1 MALSGKVRV
10 ATVRTARRCAPSDAP
25 HAPSPPGPSPLT
37 SPPPPL
43 TAQDAILAAARR
55 VANLDDADVDEAAL
69 DAELAAMRD
78 VSPGPDDDDDPADD
92 DATALTRDDP
102 ASRRRRADD
111 SSANRDPAAA
121 VDARLAGWLAKHSGR
136 PAFRAARALAARV
149 SADRRALASS
159 SSAAAAAAAAAV
171 RRDADGDAPLRAR
184 SRPASVPLD
193 KRRAIPL
200 ADAAKPTP
208 RPFEYEPP
216 RVRGAK
222 SVERETS
229 SDANAAI
236 APETRRLIAD
246 ARTREREADLPKGAG
261 PAGRHE
267 PEDAP
272 EEASGGGFDPAAS
285 RVRDALAGILHHSG
299 SGSRGA
305 PGGGFDRGAFGL
317 FAEKKKSEPGARG
330 DAELL
335 SALPPSE
342 RPVLAAEARGGAKVP
357 RATRQVTLDAML
369 AAAVRDAFR
378 ASARLIF
385 DSRDDENGS
394 PLGGFDPSRAFL
406 YSPPAN
412 ADPASVRDA
421 KRRHA
426 AVWFA
431 AHAKARRGAVK
442 AATEAEARLFRDAG
456 SSTIAYRAAA
466 SAALAKLARE
476 AANAETTFGDVR
488 GRSSAPSEK
497 ATCTQHSVSTRSEE
511 DPEEKG
517 GNGDARRV
525 VPLAAA
531 RLSSSAA
538 SPLLA
543 PADRAAVAAAVRCVE
558 EVRAASRRNPGSR
571 LLAAAG
577 LVGAGGGFEGGA
589 LLQALRVEG
598 QKKTR
603 PAADGGSARGPSE
616 QHTPEDDVLEASRIV
631 RGEAS
636 KAFFA
641 ECAARRFP
649 RRLEPTPAGARR
661 RGPRRA
667 SVGAFTRGTRAGPGG
682 TTPTRTGGVGA
693 SDDPVG
699 DSSVRRAVRA
709 FVHAYLE
716 PLVDVGAVG
725 ADRAGEV
732 LERAVAKVMR
742 RRALAKDASFLD
754 AEREKDAVKKLV
766 RAYLDLGAAAGESRS
781 GGKRKGGR
789 ERGRAGG
796 SEAGEK
802 RARPPEVDFDVDV

>member
-1 MALSGKVRV
+1 MRPSRCPPRPLPLGAL
-10 ATVRTARRCAPSDAP
+10 PP
-25 HAPSPPGPSPLT
+25 HLSPR
-37 SPPPPL
+37 PPPL

-92 DATALTRDDP
+92 DAVALTRDDP

-111 SSANRDPAAA
+111 SSADRDPAAA

-159 SSAAAAAAAAAV
+159 SSSSSASAAAAAAAAV
-171 RRDADGDAPLRAR
+171 PRDADGDAPLRAR

-394 PLGGFDPSRAFL
+394 PLGGFNPSRAFL

-488 GRSSAPSEK
+488 GRSGAPSEK

-525 VPLAAA
+525 VPLAAT

-603 PAADGGSARGPSE
+603 PAADGGSASPARGPSE
-616 QHTPEDDVLEASRIV
+616 QHTPDDDVLEASRTV

-667 SVGAFTRGTRAGPGG
+667 SVGAFHRGTRAAPGG
-682 TTPTRTGGVGA
+682 PTPTRTGGVGA
-693 SDDPVG
+693 SDDSVG

-709 FVHAYLE
+709 FVRAYLE

-781 GGKRKGGR
+781 GSKRKGGR
-789 ERGRAGG
+789 EGGRAGG

>member
-1 MALSGKVRV
+1 
-10 ATVRTARRCAPSDAP
+10 
-25 HAPSPPGPSPLT
+25 
-37 SPPPPL
+37 
-43 TAQDAILAAARR
+43 
-55 VANLDDADVDEAAL
+55 
-69 DAELAAMRD
+69 MRD

-159 SSAAAAAAAAAV
+159 SAAAAAAAAAAV
-171 RRDADGDAPLRAR
+171 PRDADGDAPLRAR

-222 SVERETS
+222 SVFEDPAPNS
-229 SDANAAI
+229 ANAAI

-305 PGGGFDRGAFGL
+305 PGAGFDRGAFGL

-476 AANAETTFGDVR
+476 AANAETTFGDLR
-488 GRSSAPSEK
+488 GRSGAPSEK

-511 DPEEKG
+511 DPEEAAARG

-603 PAADGGSARGPSE
+603 PAADGGSASPARGPSE
-616 QHTPEDDVLEASRIV
+616 HTPDDDVLEASRTV

-667 SVGAFTRGTRAGPGG
+667 SIGTFTRGTRAGPGG
-682 TTPTRTGGVGA
+682 TPTRTGGVGA
-693 SDDPVG
+693 SDDSVG

-709 FVHAYLE
+709 FVRAYLE

-781 GGKRKGGR
+781 GAKRKGGR
-789 ERGRAGG
+789 EGGRAGG